1 MSKLNIFS
9 RADVQK
15 KFDECIMYFTQQHPS
30 ETSSTMLC
38 FDSLVFHINLPTVFR
53 LSIPLTTQCK
63 AAVTTVG
70 SENPSTFF
78 TVRSTHGFKSS
89 TSRLFS
95 DISQTLRS
103 KRE

>member
-1 MSKLNIFS
+1 MHHVFYS
-9 RADVQK
+9 A
-15 KFDECIMYFTQQHPS
+15 QHPS
-30 ETSSTMLC
+30 KTCWTVLY
-38 FDSLVFHINLPTVFR
+38 FDSLLFHINLPTVFR

>member
-1 MSKLNIFS
+1 
-9 RADVQK
+9 
-15 KFDECIMYFTQQHPS
+15 
-30 ETSSTMLC
+30 MLC

-95 DISQTLRS
+95 DISQT
-103 KRE
+103 